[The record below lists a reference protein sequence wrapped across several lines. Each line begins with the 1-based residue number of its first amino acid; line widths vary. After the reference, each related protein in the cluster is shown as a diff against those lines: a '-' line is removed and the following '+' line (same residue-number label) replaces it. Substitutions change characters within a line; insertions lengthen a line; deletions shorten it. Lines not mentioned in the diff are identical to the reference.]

1 MFHLIKLD
9 SSTSDIIESIFGKYK
24 LFVQNNKLQGI
35 GKLILTIPAFTAN
48 ISLPTIK
55 EAFETIRSIDV
66 KKWLDDNL
74 DPSILAKRRQTLNSK

>member
-1 MFHLIKLD
+1 LL
-9 SSTSDIIESIFGKYK
+9 STSDIIESIFGKYK

-55 EAFETIRSIDV
+55 EAFETVRSIDV

-74 DPSILAKRRQTLNSK
+74 GPSILGFTAAGFKLKIGTNLE